1 MKIPKMKC
9 KWVYSHK
16 IKRSELPRIQTAGDA
31 VAIFRQLFDEH
42 EINLREHFYALFLN
56 NSARVVSYEHV
67 SCGGTDMTVVD
78 MKMIAAPALGA
89 MATQVVICHNHPSGK
104 VTPSD
109 NDKLITKQIRKG
121 LLLLGIKL
129 VDHIILTEDSFYSFA
144 NEAEL

>member
-1 MKIPKMKC
+1 MQC

-16 IKRSELPRIQTAGDA
+16 VKRSELPKITTAGDA
-31 VAIFRQLFDEH
+31 VAIFRQLFGEH

-56 NSARVVSYEHV
+56 NAGRVVSYDHV
-67 SCGGTDMTVVD
+67 SFGGTDMTVVD
-78 MKMIAAPALGA
+78 VKMIAAPALGA

-109 NDKLITKQIRKG
+109 TDKFTTKRIREG

-129 VDHIILTEDSFYSFA
+129 IDHIILTEDSFYSFA
-144 NEAEL
+144 NEEGL